1 MLQGQLA
8 RRTPQSARSHGR
20 LFRSARRSSP
30 LLLLTTITLL
40 LSMSCA
46 SSPAVSTPPWNSA
59 DHLANDWGRGN
70 LTAAVTQIAYN
81 PDTSDAVVRADIY
94 LPRAGGNRGVLIYV
108 HGGGFLGGNRA
119 QMLDEAGPLLHQID
133 RGFAILNIDYRL
145 GAFPNG
151 VPDANAAV
159 QFVRTRASEFGLNAQ
174 RIIIGGFSAGGAI
187 SANAA
192 LSANASPDANDSLS
206 DNGPS
211 QAIFGLPQAV
221 DGWVSIAAPLDFY
234 SRSTP
239 FWSAPTA
246 WSTLDQRA
254 SALNHLDPLD
264 PPGLVIQGDSDVIV
278 PPLNAIT
285 FQAAARRVGYL
296 GLNLDYVTTGPA
308 SCRIHQSACG
318 ASVANLD
325 RFFDQVVEHTG

>member
-1 MLQGQLA
+1 
-8 RRTPQSARSHGR
+8 
-20 LFRSARRSSP
+20 
-30 LLLLTTITLL
+30 
-40 LSMSCA
+40 MSCA
-46 SSPAVSTPPWNSA
+46 SSPAGSAPLWNPA

-70 LTAAVTQIAYN
+70 LTAAFTQIAYN
-81 PDTSDAVVRADIY
+81 PDTSDPVVRADIY
-94 LPRAGGNRGVLIYV
+94 LPRAGGNRGVLIYA

-159 QFVRTRASEFGLNAQ
+159 QFLRARANEFGLNSNS
-174 RIIIGGFSAGGAI
+174 IIIGGFSAGGAI
-187 SANAA
+187 SAGAA
-192 LSANASPDANDSLS
+192 LSANGQNEAL
-206 DNGPS
+206 
-211 QAIFGLPQAV
+211 FGLPQAV

-234 SRSTP
+234 SRPTP

-264 PPGLVIQGDSDVIV
+264 PPGLVIQGDSDGIV

-308 SCRIHQSACG
+308 SCRTHQSACG
-318 ASVANLD
+318 ASVAKLD
-325 RFFDQVVEHTG
+325 RFFDQVVARTP